1 MSLVLRKNFTPAEI
15 RKIDEEYKE
24 WLWELGQNDL
34 NALVE
39 MAMEKVPR
47 KERVL
52 SLSDDTEVIIN
63 ILDFNP
69 FTEKSY
75 REEIA

>member
-1 MSLVLRKNFTPAEI
+1 MSLVLRKNFTPAEVQ
-15 RKIDEEYKE
+15 KIDEEYKE
-24 WLWELGQNDL
+24 WLWELGRNNLDV
-34 NALVE
+34 LVE

-52 SLSDDTEVIIN
+52 SLSDDAEVIIN